1 MPAGSFVLVYKF
13 LLNALPILFPTTK
26 STRKSLFSMAPPTV
40 PSSPFDDSESS
51 ALEIEPLTSSS
62 NISSGTEEI
71 PLAQRKGRLSL
82 TAQAHQVWVRKKT
95 RRWQSVFAGS
105 VAGAMAIMFEKK
117 GNRMGIAQ
125 QMFVR
130 CVSLMLVRL
139 FDSPLT
145 F

>member
-26 STRKSLFSMAPPTV
+26 STRKSLFSMPPPTV

-95 RRWQSVFAGS
+95 RRWQSFFAGS
-105 VAGAMAIMFEKK
+105 
-117 GNRMGIAQ
+117 
-125 QMFVR
+125 
-130 CVSLMLVRL
+130 
-139 FDSPLT
+139 
-145 F
+145 